1 MVLAVV
7 AKIVPAGKDCFY
19 IVRVFV
25 HPAARHKKSHMYIVF
40 CQDFQYAGSVL
51 ISPRGWLLDGTGKE
65 ADKVDN
71 EEHTR
76 FL

>member
-1 MVLAVV
+1 
-7 AKIVPAGKDCFY
+7 
-19 IVRVFV
+19 
-25 HPAARHKKSHMYIVF
+25 MYIVF

-71 EEHTR
+71 ELHTR